1 MLAIKPNSSN
11 VSVQMN
17 SNLNEQ
23 YFDRVYQ
30 DLSTEHLKLLSDLKN
45 GMGDEKA
52 NQRQI
57 AMLSSLQAA
66 LLKLRNY
73 RKVLAEKR
81 D

>member
-1 MLAIKPNSSN
+1 
-11 VSVQMN
+11 MN

-30 DLSTEHLKLLSDLKN
+30 DLSTEHLKLLNDLRN
-45 GMGDEKA
+45 GAGDDKA

-57 AMLSSLQAA
+57 AMVSSLQVAV
-66 LLKLRNY
+66 LKLRNF

>member
-1 MLAIKPNSSN
+1 
-11 VSVQMN
+11 MN
-17 SNLNEQ
+17 NLNEQ

-30 DLSTEHLKLLSDLKN
+30 DLSTEHLKLLGDLRN

-57 AMLSSLQAA
+57 AMLSSLQVA

>member
-1 MLAIKPNSSN
+1 
-11 VSVQMN
+11 MN
-17 SNLNEQ
+17 NLNEQ

-30 DLSTEHLKLLSDLKN
+30 DLSTEHLKLLGDLRN

-52 NQRQI
+52 NQRQL
-57 AMLSSLQAA
+57 AMLSSLQVA

>member
-1 MLAIKPNSSN
+1 
-11 VSVQMN
+11 MN

-23 YFDRVYQ
+23 SFDRVYQ

-52 NQRQI
+52 NHRQI
-57 AMLSSLQAA
+57 TMLSSLQAA

>member
-1 MLAIKPNSSN
+1 
-11 VSVQMN
+11 MN

-57 AMLSSLQAA
+57 AMLASLQAA

>member
-1 MLAIKPNSSN
+1 
-11 VSVQMN
+11 MN
-17 SNLNEQ
+17 TNLNEQ

-30 DLSTEHLKLLSDLKN
+30 DLSTEHLKLLGDLRN
-45 GMGDEKA
+45 NMGDEKA

-57 AMLSSLQAA
+57 AMLSSLQVA

>member
-1 MLAIKPNSSN
+1 
-11 VSVQMN
+11 MN

-57 AMLSSLQAA
+57 AMLSSLQVA

>member
-1 MLAIKPNSSN
+1 
-11 VSVQMN
+11 MN

-30 DLSTEHLKLLSDLKN
+30 DLSTEHLKLLNDLKN
-45 GMGDEKA
+45 GMGDENA

-57 AMLSSLQAA
+57 AMLSSLQVA

-73 RKVLAEKR
+73 RKELPRPQRAG
-81 D
+81 

>member
-1 MLAIKPNSSN
+1 
-11 VSVQMN
+11 MN

-30 DLSTEHLKLLSDLKN
+30 DLSTEHLKLLGDLKN
-45 GMGDEKA
+45 SMGDEKA

-57 AMLSSLQAA
+57 AMLSSLQVA

>member
-1 MLAIKPNSSN
+1 
-11 VSVQMN
+11 MN
-17 SNLNEQ
+17 NLNEQ

-57 AMLSSLQAA
+57 AMVSSLQAA